1 MRGTRTTSAIAA
13 TFVTV
18 AITTTATAASTTDDP
33 TKDQGGVLVATF
45 GDAEAP
51 TPPRSMSLDELEAT
65 YPEVP
70 ADEINEYLSGDPSAL
85 RSQASVS
92 QDESGLPIEVLSRLV
107 DQRVT
112 RRADCLL
119 SRRCAPSLPRRHEG
133 PWVADSWSTSSSS
146 RSIGTPLWK
155 GPGSY
160 QGDEVGGLTLCQR
173 ALGGLDELRPTGNWC
188 G

>member
-1 MRGTRTTSAIAA
+1 MNRPLKSRKCGGDR
-13 TFVTV
+13 V
-18 AITTTATAASTTDDP
+18 P
-33 TKDQGGVLVATF
+33 TKTLRR
-45 GDAEAP
+45 AP
-51 TPPRSMSLDELEAT
+51 QLM
-65 YPEVP
+65 
-70 ADEINEYLSGDPSAL
+70 
-85 RSQASVS
+85 
-92 QDESGLPIEVLSRLV
+92 EVLSRLV

-173 ALGGLDELRPTGNWC
+173 ALGGLDELGPTGNWC